1 MQRKIILAGGT
12 GFIGTAL
19 LRKLIAKGYSPV
31 ILTRG
36 NSRVEKDVEFVH
48 WDGDKVE
55 KEWKNKLENSF
66 AVINLAGESINKVFT
81 AENRAKIISS
91 RVNAVVALSKAVRS
105 LKNPPEIWAQASAIG
120 YYGNTG
126 NTAADEYTPRGNTF
140 LSEVVEY
147 WERSFIDQSLPNIR
161 KVIIRIGQ
169 VLGNGGML
177 PELTKFTKLF
187 LGGAIGNGKQWVSW
201 IHIDDL
207 TEIFIEAL
215 ERDCMGIY
223 NGVAPSPVT
232 NKEFMQTL
240 RKTLSRPWSPPV
252 PKFVAKLG
260 GYLLGTD
267 PELLFSDTKC
277 VPKRLIEDDFNF
289 KFTALKPALEDLLK
303 NGRLGG

>member
-1 MQRKIILAGGT
+1 MQKKIILAGGT
-12 GFIGTAL
+12 GFIGSAL
-19 LRKLIAKGYSPV
+19 TNKLISQNYFVV

-36 NSRVEKDVEFVH
+36 ESREEEGIEFVH

-55 KEWKNKLENSF
+55 KEWKNKLENSL
-66 AVINLAGESINKVFT
+66 AIINLAGESINKLFT
-81 AENRAKIISS
+81 PENRTKIISS
-91 RVNAVVALSKAVRS
+91 RVNAVVALSKAVKS
-105 LKNPPEIWAQASAIG
+105 LKNPPKIWVQGSAIG

-126 NTAADEYTPRGNTF
+126 NNAADEYSRRGNTF

-147 WERSFIDQSLPNIR
+147 WERSFIDQQLPEVR

-177 PELTKFTKLF
+177 PQLVKLTKMF
-187 LGGAIGNGKQWVSW
+187 LGGAIGKGNHSVSW

-207 TEIFIEAL
+207 TKIFLDAV
-215 ERDCMGIY
+215 ERNWMGIF
-223 NGVAPSPVT
+223 NAVSPSPVT
-232 NKEFMQTL
+232 NKEFMKTL

-252 PKFVAKLG
+252 PKIAAKLG

-267 PELLFSDTKC
+267 PELIFSDTKC
-277 VPKRLIEDDFNF
+277 IPKRLIEDDFNF

-303 NGRLGG
+303 TGRLGD